1 MLVLATSCG
10 GRSGASQRAQ
20 LAEGRAL
27 FTQSCSGCHTLTGHD
42 TRATGG
48 DLAIADLDVAEILSF
63 IHVMPVHLTTREA
76 QVVAGYVHAARSKG

>member
-1 MLVLATSCG
+1 MVLLAASCG
-10 GRSGASQRAQ
+10 GKSSASQRAQ

-48 DLAIADLDVAEILSF
+48 DLAIADLDVAEIVSF
-63 IHVMPVHLTTREA
+63 IRVMPVHLTSRDE
-76 QVVAGYVHAARSKG
+76 QLVAAYVHAARSKG